1 MNEKLREFLKTG
13 KGKLTVACGALLLSW
28 IFLLTQ
34 LGGSF
39 SSWFPN
45 EARKEAL
52 RKEIKKLEAEQA
64 EQQKKLREMDEVQRK
79 YRGMI
84 ENSWQYE
91 RDGDPELLL
100 RRAVEITAKETEI
113 SLNNLGSVRTSRIN
127 DDFYFAELDVSF
139 SAPFENLM
147 HFIAKLQANKPALPW
162 RRITANL
169 SMRPPHQQN
178 TRVVSNTATTAA
190 TQTTLMFNGTIR
202 VIAFDGELPPI
213 KGKMLADM
221 QKQHGGAGK

>member
-1 MNEKLREFLKTG
+1 MNEKPKEFLTNG
-13 KGKLTVACGALLLSW
+13 KGKLTVACGALLISW

-39 SSWFPN
+39 SAWFPN
-45 EARKEAL
+45 EAAKEAL
-52 RKEIKKLEAEQA
+52 RKEIKKLEAEQT
-64 EQQKKLREMDEVQRK
+64 EQQKKLHEMDEIQKK
-79 YRGMI
+79 YSAMI
-84 ENSWQYE
+84 ENSWQFE

-100 RRAVEITAKETEI
+100 RQAVESTAKETDI

-147 HFIAKLQANKPALPW
+147 HFIAKLQAHKPALPW

-202 VIAFDGELPPI
+202 VIAFDGELPPG
-213 KGKMLADM
+213 GKTLARIP
-221 QKQHGGAGK
+221 QRRGGRR

>member
-1 MNEKLREFLKTG
+1 MNDKIREFLKTG
-13 KGKLTVACGALLLSW
+13 KGKLTVACSALLISW

-100 RRAVEITAKETEI
+100 RRAVEVTAKETEI

-190 TQTTLMFNGTIR
+190 TPTTLMFNGTFR
-202 VIAFDGELPPI
+202 VFAFDGELPPE
-213 KGKMLADM
+213 G
-221 QKQHGGAGK
+221 

>member
-1 MNEKLREFLKTG
+1 MNDKIREFLKTG

-100 RRAVEITAKETEI
+100 RRAVEVTAKETEI

-147 HFIAKLQANKPALPW
+147 RFIAKLQENKPALPW

-202 VIAFDGELPPI
+202 VIAFDGELPPE
-213 KGKMLADM
+213 GKTLARIP
-221 QKQHGGAGK
+221 QRRGGRK

>member
-1 MNEKLREFLKTG
+1 MNEKLKEFLKTG
-13 KGKLTVACGALLLSW
+13 KGKLTVACGALLISW

-39 SSWFPN
+39 SAWFPN
-45 EARKEAL
+45 EAAKEAR
-52 RKEIKKLEAEQA
+52 RKEIKELEGERT
-64 EQQKKLREMDEVQRK
+64 EQQKKLHEMDEIQKK
-79 YRGMI
+79 YSAMI
-84 ENSWQYE
+84 ENSWQFE

-100 RRAVEITAKETEI
+100 RQAVESTAKETDI

-147 HFIAKLQANKPALPW
+147 HFIAKLQAHKPALPW

-202 VIAFDGELPPI
+202 VIAFDGELPPG
-213 KGKMLADM
+213 GKTLARIP
-221 QKQHGGAGK
+221 QRRGGRR